1 MSFASKK
8 TIPKPSSLP
17 RPSSAISPP
26 SNLHPLNN
34 FSTVSQRIETLENN
48 LNGILTTNE
57 KIVPLLEMSDY
68 LPLFKKNEEKTKD
81 IQKVIT
87 ENGKSLEELRNI
99 YQKFTDELN
108 VFKGEVALGEDKGL
122 DFKVNCLRKLY

>member
-8 TIPKPSSLP
+8 IIPKPSSLP
-17 RPSSAISPP
+17 RPSSSISPP
-26 SNLHPLNN
+26 LNLHFLNN
-34 FSTVSQRIETLENN
+34 VPTIHQRIETLENN
-48 LNGILTTNE
+48 LNALLISNG

-81 IQKVIT
+81 IQKIMT
-87 ENGKSLEELRNI
+87 ENGKFLEELRNA

-108 VFKGEVALGEDKGL
+108 IFKGEVAVGDEKDL
-122 DFKVNCLRKLY
+122 DFKVKFLRRV